1 MDWNRTKSIFIVV
14 FLILNIFLYSLYV
27 NRYNEAQSVEITGE
41 KTIDAR
47 LKEDNITYGVLPHS
61 VESATYIKGIV
72 HTFTAA
78 DFTDSNHQVSFVDGK
93 FEGKEAHVNLVNPVK
108 LRNVNDDASFTEF
121 VEANIKEGASYGLW
135 KVNRDEH
142 IAIFFQKTNNR
153 MLYYNKSGLL
163 KIHWNANDEVTT
175 YEQTKLDNID
185 EVEQQQSVLPPIQV
199 IQALY
204 AKGLL
209 KPDSHVEHMQL
220 GYSTLVY
227 LTQTQVLLPTW
238 EVRVKLS
245 DGEIEEY
252 FVDAVE
258 GKIIEIQE
266 DKQEVE
272 EEDWGV

>member
-27 NRYNEAQSVEITGE
+27 NRYNEAQSVEVPGE

-47 LKEDNITYGVLPHS
+47 LKEDNITYGVLPNA
-61 VESATYIKGIV
+61 VESATYISGKV

-78 DFTDSNHQVSFVDGK
+78 DFTDPNHQVNLVDP
-93 FEGKEAHVNLVNPVK
+93 KEARVIIASPVK

-121 VEANIKEGASYGLW
+121 VQANIKEGGSYGLW
-135 KVNRDEH
+135 KVDRDER

-163 KIHWNANDEVTT
+163 KIQWNADNEVTM
-175 YEQTKLDNID
+175 YEQTMLDNIE
-185 EVEQQQSVLPPIQV
+185 EVEQQESVLPPIQV

-209 KPDSHVEHMQL
+209 KPDSRIEHMQL

-245 DGEIEEY
+245 DGAIEEY

-266 DKQEVE
+266 EKQEVE